1 MPLERDERVV
11 LGHRRFSR
19 YHAGMGAKIRFCGA
33 ACGVTGSNYWLE
45 TDEGSLVVDCGVFQG
60 GEGSDALNRA
70 AFPYEA
76 KQLDAAVL
84 THGHLDHVG
93 RLPVMLRHGF
103 AAPVYGHPATLAVAR
118 LVMGDTAKIALH
130 QQAKPLYDDDA
141 VAEVLS
147 RERAIGYGQPQQ
159 VGPFTITLYDAGH
172 ILGSSS
178 VRVAWKDAGRER
190 AILFSGDLGV
200 CGTPIIRD
208 PHRDWREVDAVD
220 YVVTESTYG
229 DRTHP
234 QRDAARKAFRDA
246 IVHAVSDGGKV
257 LIPAFAIGRTQE
269 VLYELNHLVDAGELP
284 GVPVVVDGPMGLD
297 ATALYARFKDCYD
310 EEALRMIKGGDT
322 PLEFADLYAAR
333 AGRASEMV
341 RQIKGPAIIIAGSG
355 MCSGG
360 RILGHLKEYLDD
372 PRTDV
377 IFVGY
382 QAMGTL
388 GRQLQDGVKS
398 VDIDGESVRVKAVIT
413 TISGLSAH
421 ADRDALAEWFGKI
434 PLRPGGAVFVTH
446 GEEKSSRNYAQ
457 HLKDRFGARA
467 IVPKR
472 GDTASLS
479 LE

>member
-1 MPLERDERVV
+1 MPKATARPARLTF
-11 LGHRRFSR
+11 G
-19 YHAGMGAKIRFCGA
+19 GA
-33 ACGVTGSNYWLE
+33 AHGVTGSNYHLE
-45 TDEGSLVVDCGVFQG
+45 TDEGSLVVHCGVFQG
-60 GEGSDALNRA
+60 GEGSDALNRGK
-70 AFPYEA
+70 FPFDP
-76 KQLDAAVL
+76 KKLDGVVL

-93 RLPVMLRHGF
+93 RLPLLARHGF
-103 AAPVYGHPATLAVAR
+103 RGPVYGHAASLSVAR
-118 LVMGDTAKIALH
+118 LVMQDTAKIALF
-130 QQAKPLYDDDA
+130 QNVKPLYSDKDVED
-141 VAEVLS
+141 VLAD
-147 RERAIGYGQPQQ
+147 ERPLSYGQK
-159 VGPFTITLYDAGH
+159 VTIGPFTVTLFDAGH

-178 VRVAWKDAGRER
+178 VRIAWQEKGTPR

-208 PHRDWREVDAVD
+208 PHSSWSPEEDAVD

-234 QRDAARKAFRDA
+234 QREAARKSFRDA
-246 IVHAVSDGGKV
+246 VVHAVSDGGKV

-269 VLYELNHLVDAGELP
+269 VLYELNHLIDAGELP

-297 ATALYARFKDCYD
+297 ATALYAKHRDCYD
-310 EEALRMIKGGDT
+310 ADALAQLKKGDA
-322 PLEFADLYAAR
+322 PLEFEQLYAAR

-341 RQIKGPAIIIAGSG
+341 RDIKGPAIIIAGSG

-360 RILGHLKEYLDD
+360 RILGHLAEHLDD

-388 GRQLQDGVKS
+388 GRKLQDGATS
-398 VDIDGESVRVKAVIT
+398 VEIDGATINVRAVVT

-421 ADRDALAEWFGKI
+421 ADRDALAAWYGKI
-434 PLRPGGAVFVTH
+434 PRRPGGAVFVTH
-446 GEEKSSRNYAQ
+446 GEEKSSRAYGR
-457 HLKDRFGARA
+457 HLKDKYGARA

-472 GDTASLS
+472 GDTAALKPAQA
-479 LE
+479 